1 MIDFTYI
8 QTAPIPPSIA
18 SLQRSNVNLQET
30 NKLFRNIF
38 IVLAVGSAIFIG
50 FNIYKKKKE
59 ENERSLRKRV

>member
-8 QTAPIPPSIA
+8 QTAPIPPNIA

-38 IVLAVGSAIFIG
+38 IVLAVGSAIIIG
-50 FNIYKKKKE
+50 YKIYKKEKE